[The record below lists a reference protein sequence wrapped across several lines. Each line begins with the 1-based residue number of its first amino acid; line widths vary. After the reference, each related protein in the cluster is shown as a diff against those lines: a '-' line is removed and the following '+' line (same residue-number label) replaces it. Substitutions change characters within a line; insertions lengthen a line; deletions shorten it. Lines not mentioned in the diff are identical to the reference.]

1 MAKVNSSRTYTRGK
15 IVNFEEDRVHE
26 FKGHRTI
33 SVENRKVDTKTGEL
47 FRTRQQ
53 WSKYLCGMLNSGS
66 GGVLYGGI
74 LDNGEVNGFMMSPY
88 QMDHV
93 VIQLD
98 DLFERFSPP
107 VPKSLYKVEFIPQLE
122 PFDEEYVPDPFV
134 KDPRLA
140 MFEHKLRTDKRCWC
154 DNEAAASH
162 SFGIV
167 LPWYIIEVTLEKQSH
182 TEFRAEDGIVYERMH
197 GTTVQRPDQAGLAR
211 TRCDRCGELG
221 HMARACP
228 RPPTCFRCG
237 ETGHQAFRC
246 PRGAGHKDSLR
257 NKRNVTKTDNCQQF
271 CHLCESYGHG
281 VRECPE
287 MMG

>member
-33 SVENRKVDTKTGEL
+33 SVENRKIDAKTGDL

-107 VPKSLYKVEFIPQLE
+107 VCKSLYKVEFIPQLE
-122 PFDEEYVPDPFV
+122 PFDEEYIPDPFV
-134 KDPRLA
+134 KDPRLT

-162 SFGIV
+162 SFGNTMI
-167 LPWYIIEVTLEKQSH
+167 Q
-182 TEFRAEDGIVYERMH
+182 
-197 GTTVQRPDQAGLAR
+197 
-211 TRCDRCGELG
+211 
-221 HMARACP
+221 
-228 RPPTCFRCG
+228 
-237 ETGHQAFRC
+237 
-246 PRGAGHKDSLR
+246 
-257 NKRNVTKTDNCQQF
+257 
-271 CHLCESYGHG
+271 
-281 VRECPE
+281 
-287 MMG
+287 